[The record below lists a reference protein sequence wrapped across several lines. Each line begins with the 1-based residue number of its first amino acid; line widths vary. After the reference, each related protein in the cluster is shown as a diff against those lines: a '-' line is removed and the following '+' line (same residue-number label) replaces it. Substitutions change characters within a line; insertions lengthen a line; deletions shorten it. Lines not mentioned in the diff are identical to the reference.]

1 MKKNVSLGLVLVLL
15 ALSFMGLKVRIEQ
28 IPRPKVPGS
37 SIIYLPSGKYLKM
50 TTFGYSSLAA
60 DLIYIWAIQYYGDT
74 AIADRFAYFT
84 HIFDV
89 ISELDPKYID
99 PYEIGALIAI
109 YDNQDI
115 PLALKILD
123 MGLAKNPDQWIFPL
137 EAGHYAQMYAKDH
150 ELAKA
155 YFKKAMD
162 IPGAPNVAKRLYAAA
177 SFKTSDLKTAW
188 ETWLEVYQT
197 APDDQIKKI
206 ASNHLYEVKAAVD
219 TAALKSALE
228 KYRERFGRN
237 PVELGQLV
245 RAGFLSSLPQDLD
258 GKDYLYD
265 PQTGE
270 IKTQVSPWK
279 R

>member
-1 MKKNVSLGLVLVLL
+1 MKKSVSLGLVLVLL
-15 ALSFMGLKVRIEQ
+15 ALSFMGLKVRIER
-28 IPRPKVPGS
+28 IPRRRIPGS

-50 TTFGYSSLAA
+50 TTFGFSSLAA
-60 DLIYIWAIQYYGDT
+60 DLVYIWAIQYYGDT
-74 AIADRFAYFT
+74 SIPDRFAYFT

-89 ISELDPKYID
+89 ISELDPRYVD

-109 YDNQDI
+109 SDQKDI

-123 MGLAKNPDQWIFPL
+123 LGLAKNPDLWIFPF
-137 EAGHYAQMYAKDH
+137 EAGHYAQMYAKDY

-155 YFKKAMD
+155 YYKKTIE
-162 IPGAPNVAKRLYAAA
+162 IPGAPDVAKRLYAAA

-197 APDDQIKKI
+197 ATDDQIKKI

-219 TAALKSALE
+219 AAALKNALE
-228 KYRERFGRN
+228 KYRSRYGRL
-237 PVELGQLV
+237 PIDLGQLI
-245 RAGFLSSLPQDLD
+245 RAGLLSALPQDLD
-258 GKDYLYD
+258 GRDYLYD
-265 PQTGE
+265 PSTGE
-270 IKTQVSPWK
+270 IKTQVIPWK